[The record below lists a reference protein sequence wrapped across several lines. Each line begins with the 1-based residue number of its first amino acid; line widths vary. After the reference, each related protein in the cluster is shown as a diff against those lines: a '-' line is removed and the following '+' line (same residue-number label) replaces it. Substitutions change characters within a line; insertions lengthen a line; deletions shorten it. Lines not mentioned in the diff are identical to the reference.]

1 MKALKEREHKVI
13 YKDGDKVVKVFD
25 ETFSKADVLNEALNM
40 ARVEETGLRIPKL
53 LNVSKV
59 DGKWAITREYI
70 EGTPLSQLMAQHP
83 EKQDEYLNTF
93 VDIQLEILGK
103 TCPHL
108 NKIKDKMHAKISA
121 SDYAPCRLLPQQC
134 DRDAGWPVLH
144 YRLGTCHPGQR
155 LCGRG
160 PHLPDLYP

>member
-83 EKQDEYLNTF
+83 EAGRVPEYLCGYSAG
-93 VDIQLEILGK
+93 DLGQ
-103 TCPHL
+103 
-108 NKIKDKMHAKISA
+108 N
-121 SDYAPCRLLPQQC
+121 LP
-134 DRDAGWPVLH
+134 PSE
-144 YRLGTCHPGQR
+144 
-155 LCGRG
+155 
-160 PHLPDLYP
+160 

>member
-70 EGTPLSQLMAQHP
+70 EGTRPASPGAVP
-83 EKQDEYLNTF
+83 
-93 VDIQLEILGK
+93 
-103 TCPHL
+103 
-108 NKIKDKMHAKISA
+108 SA
-121 SDYAPCRLLPQQC
+121 GSGAYPQYTL
-134 DRDAGWPVLH
+134 W
-144 YRLGTCHPGQR
+144 
-155 LCGRG
+155 
-160 PHLPDLYP
+160 

>member
-70 EGTPLSQLMAQHP
+70 EGTPP
-83 EKQDEYLNTF
+83 EPADGTAPGEAGRVPEYLCGYSAG
-93 VDIQLEILGK
+93 DLGQ
-103 TCPHL
+103 
-108 NKIKDKMHAKISA
+108 N
-121 SDYAPCRLLPQQC
+121 LP
-134 DRDAGWPVLH
+134 PSE
-144 YRLGTCHPGQR
+144 
-155 LCGRG
+155 
-160 PHLPDLYP
+160 

>member
-103 TCPHL
+103 TWPTCAACATATLSGPTPTL
-108 NKIKDKMHAKISA
+108 PSPCKA
-121 SDYAPCRLLPQQC
+121 APTGTMPR
-134 DRDAGWPVLH
+134 AG
-144 YRLGTCHPGQR
+144 PGWTPPTPR
-155 LCGRG
+155 R
-160 PHLPDLYP
+160 